1 MELIAVLVSALVG
14 IIAPGLKVLIADL
27 LKKGVG
33 ENFFRENLAG
43 RLIVNI
49 LGIKASVQAP
59 ESLFTELSLASSKMD
74 EIVKQVQEYT
84 RGREQAVAE
93 LQSRLGSLSEQEQE
107 LKQRIHSL
115 KDVPLPAAE
124 YFANLIER
132 REKRSALR
140 DYVLFLVGV
149 VVSAVVAVLLRKFG
163 WA

>member
-149 VVSAVVAVLLRKFG
+149 VVSTVVAVLLRKFG